1 MRPGGMYSLIFKK
14 LKLERNWKK
23 IVHCSLLQ
31 KPFGPFLEEKKRKKL
46 MSNFLL
52 AFILWCFT
60 VGRFLQIFLKILIFK
75 VPEIFWQWKLSC
87 AVEFADFFK
96 LDLYI
101 NIPDWQKC
109 VAYLKSPKVLN
120 HSALLCIVCNLTPPP
135 PPAHHHHQED
145 QLYSFFLS
153 YLLKRSVHRVNFLY
167 RARLNCIYES
177 ENIKL
182 FLKN

>member
-135 PPAHHHHQED
+135 P
-145 QLYSFFLS
+145 QLTITIRRISYILSFFPTC
-153 YLLKRSVHRVNFLY
+153 LKGAFIVLIFFTEPGSIAFM
-167 RARLNCIYES
+167 S
-177 ENIKL
+177 
-182 FLKN
+182 LKI